1 MEKSQGKPVPVKYG
15 SSQEP
20 SSRWV
25 PASQAMPRSTALPSR
40 SPAASSASSAQAV
53 WEAVE
58 APRPIHSCRRW

>member
-25 PASQAMPRSTALPSR
+25 EASQATPRSTAPDSR
-40 SPAASSASSAQAV
+40 SPAASRAISAHAV
-53 WEAVE
+53 CEAVE
-58 APRPIHSCRRW
+58 APRPLHSLV